1 MPSDEF
7 DERERAL
14 HYAARLK
21 GLSLVRTGDTF
32 ALAQVTDATLDEI
45 AAFLGSDER
54 PEGEHGRGDR
64 GRRADLRALLRAER
78 ALIVEF
84 EDAKRTDGERSP
96 KEDTPETA
104 LADIRRRIDDLL
116 RNCERPGQTLSSED
130 SESS

>member
-1 MPSDEF
+1 MPNNEF

-21 GLSLVRTGDTF
+21 GLSLLRTGDTF
-32 ALAQVTDATLDEI
+32 ALARLTDATLDDV

-54 PEGEHGRGDR
+54 SDAEHGRGEN
-64 GRRADLRALLRAER
+64 GRRADLQALLRAEH

-84 EDAKRTDGERSP
+84 EDEKRPAGKPIAKVET
-96 KEDTPETA
+96 TETA

-116 RNCERPGQTLSSED
+116 RKYE
-130 SESS
+130 